1 MAAYATTKLSSRGQV
16 VIPEEIRNNL
26 GLSEGDQFLVIG
38 DGDAVILKTISPPK
52 LGEFQELLSQARTE
66 AKRAGIKKADGSV
79 DILGIRGVPQAVEV
93 EG

>member
-38 DGDAVILKTISPPK
+38 EGDAVILKTITPPK
-52 LGEFQELLSQARTE
+52 LGEFQELLGQARTE
-66 AKRAGIKKADGSV
+66 AKRAGTKKADLKSAIARV
-79 DILGIRGVPQAVEV
+79 RRRAK
-93 EG
+93 